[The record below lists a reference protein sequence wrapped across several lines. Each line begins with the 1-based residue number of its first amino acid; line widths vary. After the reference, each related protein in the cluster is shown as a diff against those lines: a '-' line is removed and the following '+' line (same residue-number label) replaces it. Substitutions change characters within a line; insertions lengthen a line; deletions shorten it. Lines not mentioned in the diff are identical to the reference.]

1 MWAALQNRLKTRSN
15 GNLNMI
21 ALLRL
26 FRFLDKSVGALV
38 ISFILLLAS
47 TGLGLIQPRLIEYA
61 IDGGIQTITLSPIIW
76 GAIGIILATLLAA
89 TLNLA
94 SGYKLIKASQLM
106 GYEMRNAL
114 YRKVMSFSF
123 ENLDRWRTGELMVR
137 LNSDVNTVRMFV
149 RMGVFMIVQSI
160 IMIIGTVIAM
170 YITDPGLAGIMAI
183 FMPLSLALFI
193 VVATF
198 IRPLFMKA
206 RAALDEIN
214 NTLQENL
221 AGAKVVR
228 ARQRQEV
235 QKFAVRNQRFYDVN
249 LNVGY
254 KLALFFP
261 LFFLI
266 AQLATVIVIWSGG
279 ATLIANEA
287 AKVTGSLTIGKLIAF
302 NNYAMMA
309 MFPLL
314 MLGFVLNFV
323 SMAMASAVRL
333 DRLLREKP
341 SIEEREHVRSAT
353 NLRGKIEFRNVS
365 FRYGEGE
372 KALNKVDLVIRP
384 GEKLGIIG
392 TTGAGKSSLA
402 SLVPRFYDPEEG
414 SVLLDDVD
422 VRDLSFDTLRTRV
435 AMVLQETVLFSGTI
449 RDNIAFG
456 APDASQTDLERA
468 ADIASATEF
477 IVEKPEGWNSSVG
490 ERGAGLSGGQRQ
502 RVAIARAIAA
512 APDVIIL
519 DDVTSS
525 LDATTE
531 RQIVEALYRE
541 FKNRTA
547 IIISQK
553 INTIRHA
560 DRIVLMENGRI
571 AATGTHDELVQSD
584 STYRTI
590 FETQSGS
597 AGANGRI
604 PA

>member
-1 MWAALQNRLKTRSN
+1 
-15 GNLNMI
+15 MI

-26 FRFLDKSVGALV
+26 FRFLDKSVGALAF
-38 ISFILLLAS
+38 SFILLLAS

-61 IDGGIQTITLSPIIW
+61 IDSGIKTVTLSPIIW
-76 GAIGIILATLLAA
+76 GSAGIILTALLAA
-89 TLNLA
+89 GLNLA

-106 GYEMRNAL
+106 GYEMRNGL

-149 RMGVFMIVQSI
+149 RMGVFMIVQSV
-160 IMIIGTVIAM
+160 IMIIGTVAAM

-183 FMPLSLALFI
+183 FMPFSLVLFLG
-193 VVATF
+193 VATF

-228 ARQRQEV
+228 AFARQRQEV
-235 QKFAVRNQRFYDVN
+235 EKFAVRNKKFYDVN

-254 KLALFFP
+254 KLSLFFP

-266 AQLATVIVIWSGG
+266 AQLATVIVLWSGG
-279 ATLIANEA
+279 TTLIAHA
-287 AKVTGSLTIGKLIAF
+287 ASKVPGSLTIGKLIAF

-309 MFPLL
+309 MFPLI
-314 MLGFVLNFV
+314 MLGFVLNFI
-323 SMAMASAVRL
+323 SMAIASAVRL
-333 DRLLREKP
+333 DALLREKP
-341 SIEEREHVRSAT
+341 SIEERPAVRSVT
-353 NLRGKIEFRNVS
+353 NLKGKIEFRNVS

-372 KALNKVDLVIRP
+372 KALSNVNLVIQP

-402 SLVPRFYDPEEG
+402 NLIPRFYDPEEG
-414 SVLLDDVD
+414 SVLLDNMD
-422 VRDLSFDTLRTRV
+422 VRDLSFETLRTRV

-456 APDASQTDLERA
+456 APEASQTDLDRA
-468 ADIASATEF
+468 AGIACATEF
-477 IVEKPEGWNSSVG
+477 ILDKPEGWNSSVG

-502 RVAIARAIAA
+502 RVAIARAIAS

-531 RQIVEALYRE
+531 RQIVETLYRE
-541 FKNRTA
+541 FKERTA

-553 INTIRHA
+553 IDTIRKA
-560 DRIVLMENGRI
+560 DRIVVMEGGRI
-571 AATGTHDELVQSD
+571 IAAGTHDELLQLD
-584 STYRTI
+584 ATYRTI

-597 AGANGRI
+597 AAGNGRL

>member
-1 MWAALQNRLKTRSN
+1 ML
-15 GNLNMI
+15 

-26 FRFLDKSVGALV
+26 FRFLDKSVGALA

-47 TGLGLIQPRLIEYA
+47 TGLGLVQPRLIEYA
-61 IDGGIQTITLSPIIW
+61 IDNGIKTISLSPIIW
-76 GAIGIILATLLAA
+76 GAVGIIVTALIAA
-89 TLNLA
+89 GLNLA
-94 SGYKLIKASQLM
+94 SGYTLIKSSQLM

-149 RMGVFMIVQSI
+149 RMGMFMIVQSI

-183 FMPLSLALFI
+183 FMPLSLALFFG
-193 VVATF
+193 VAIF

-228 ARQRQEV
+228 AFARQREEL
-235 QKFAVRNQRFYDVN
+235 QKFALRNRKLYDVSQ
-249 LNVGY
+249 NVGY
-254 KLALFFP
+254 KLSLFFP

-266 AQLATVIVIWSGG
+266 AQLATVIVIWAGG
-279 ATLIANEA
+279 KMLIGYASA
-287 AKVTGSLTIGKLIAF
+287 GTTGSLTMGKLIAF

-309 MFPLL
+309 MFPLI

-333 DRLLREKP
+333 DALFVEKP
-341 SIEEREHVRSAT
+341 SIEESPKARSLAS
-353 NLRGKIEFRNVS
+353 LKGKIEFRNVS

-372 KALNKVDLVIRP
+372 RALSSINLVVRP
-384 GEKLGIIG
+384 GEHLGVIG
-392 TTGAGKSSLA
+392 TTGAGKSSMVNLI
-402 SLVPRFYDPEEG
+402 PRFYDPEEG
-414 SVLLDDVD
+414 CILLDDID
-422 VRDLSFDTLRTRV
+422 VRELSFDTLRTRV
-435 AMVLQETVLFSGTI
+435 AMVLQETVLFSGTL
-449 RDNIAFG
+449 RDNIGFG
-456 APDASQTDLERA
+456 APGASQEDLQRA
-468 ADIASATEF
+468 ADIACAAEF
-477 IVEKPEGWNSSVG
+477 IAEKPEGWDSSVG

-512 APDVIIL
+512 KPDVIIL

-531 RQIVEALYRE
+531 KRIVDGLYRE
-541 FKNRTA
+541 FKDRTA

-553 INTIRHA
+553 INTIRYA
-560 DRIVLMENGRI
+560 DRIMVVEDGRI
-571 AATGTHDELVQSD
+571 IAAGTHDELLKSN

-597 AGANGRI
+597 ASPNGRI